1 MATKISELTPE
12 QQQQQRA
19 KWRDA
24 QNKTRANKK
33 AAEIPTYDEWVW
45 GWRTRFPEQYDDLN
59 SYTKVFVKT
68 VAEELGQELN
78 KLPLEQIEQVAWVLR
93 SFEKRLIQTVLD
105 PTGEIVGGLLYAD
118 SIGKYVV
125 DATAKFNL
133 TKSATF
139 LAGFKKLLQLLND
152 RYGKNTDQ
160 HAQAVKQALS
170 EQTN

>member
-1 MATKISELTPE
+1 MKKAISELSPE
-12 QQQQQRA
+12 QAEQQRA

-33 AAEIPTYDEWVW
+33 AAEIPTADEWTW
-45 GWRTRFPEQYDDLN
+45 DWRSRFPEQYDDLN
-59 SYTKVFVKT
+59 SYTKEFVKI
-68 VAEELGQELN
+68 VAEELGQEPN
-78 KLPLEQIEQVAWVLR
+78 KLPLEQIEQAAWVLR

-105 PTGEIVGGLLYAD
+105 PNGEIFGGSLYAD

-125 DATAKFNL
+125 DATAEFNL

-139 LAGFKKLLQLLND
+139 LVAFEKLLRLLND

-160 HAQAVKQALS
+160 HAQAVKQALA
-170 EQTN
+170 EHI